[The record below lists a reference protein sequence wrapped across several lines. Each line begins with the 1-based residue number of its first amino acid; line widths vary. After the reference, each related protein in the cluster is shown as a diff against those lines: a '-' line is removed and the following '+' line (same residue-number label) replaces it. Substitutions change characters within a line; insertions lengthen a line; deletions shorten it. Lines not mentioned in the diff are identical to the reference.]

1 MTELTEHFNRDKAK
15 AGFRGPGCALAPS
28 ACPVERA
35 LGWAGPGCWGPALS
49 AGWRERARGQRLHGG
64 KLFK

>member
-35 LGWAGPGCWGPALS
+35 LGWARLLGSCALRRLAGESPGPKATR
-49 AGWRERARGQRLHGG
+49 RET
-64 KLFK
+64 FK